1 MEKIKKMDINKM
13 LKDLQN
19 GNISLFKEDLKKLR
33 KEELINLLLEVNL
46 RGENLQDFLIKL
58 QRYI

>member
-1 MEKIKKMDINKM
+1 MEINKM
-13 LKDLQN
+13 LRNLQN

-58 QRYI
+58 QKYI